1 MVGGAKKTGSTGLNL
16 AVSPT
21 LSKLIFSDVLIPD
34 HAVPIYKNSRPV
46 NITFTVYRYPS
57 ETLGQFLRN

>member
-21 LSKLIFSDVLIPD
+21 LSKLIFPDVLTPD
-34 HAVPIYKNSRPV
+34 HVVPIYKNSQPV
-46 NITFTVYRYPS
+46 NITSLYIDIRQRLWGNSS
-57 ETLGQFLRN
+57 EN